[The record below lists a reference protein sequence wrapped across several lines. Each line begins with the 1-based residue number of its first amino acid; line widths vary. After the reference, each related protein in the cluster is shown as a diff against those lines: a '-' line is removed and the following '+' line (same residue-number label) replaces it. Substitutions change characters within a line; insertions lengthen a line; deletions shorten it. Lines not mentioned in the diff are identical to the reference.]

1 MSNTQNPNIH
11 CSFCGKSQDDV
22 KKMIAGSDVYICNE
36 CIELSTRILEEELRE
51 EQDSKCLKLK
61 HLKKCLTI

>member
-36 CIELSTRILEEELRE
+36 CIELSTRLLEEELRE
-51 EQDSKCLKLK
+51 EQDS
-61 HLKKCLTI
+61 